1 MPRSRHNWP
10 SKGRLR
16 GFSLVEALVTLAVI
30 ALVMGV
36 MLPTLRSA
44 RASAA
49 GAACKANLRS
59 AFLLCSAYAME
70 HDGEGPAI
78 GQPYGAIPNWALV
91 VQQHAGFEGD
101 TPGELYSDV
110 SVLICPAADHHYPMD
125 MVRTYAMNGTGHA
138 GASMGDE
145 TDYDST
151 DPALYAAIRFDRIKT
166 PSTVALLVD
175 AAVADFASNPAPPN
189 RCASVI
195 DFRQSAHVETRLGRW
210 HAAGEEFG
218 FNAAMFD
225 GSVRRFAEVPED
237 WQDPLP

>member
-1 MPRSRHNWP
+1 M
-10 SKGRLR
+10 
-16 GFSLVEALVTLAVI
+16 TLAVI

-49 GAACKANLRS
+49 GAACKSNLRS
-59 AFLLCSAYAME
+59 SFLLCSAYAMD

-91 VQQHAGFEGD
+91 VQQRAGVEGD
-101 TPGELYSDV
+101 TPGELYSNV

-151 DPALYAAIRFDRIKT
+151 DPALYAAIRFDGIKT
-166 PSTVALLVD
+166 PSTLALLVD

-210 HAAGEEFG
+210 HTVGEDEG